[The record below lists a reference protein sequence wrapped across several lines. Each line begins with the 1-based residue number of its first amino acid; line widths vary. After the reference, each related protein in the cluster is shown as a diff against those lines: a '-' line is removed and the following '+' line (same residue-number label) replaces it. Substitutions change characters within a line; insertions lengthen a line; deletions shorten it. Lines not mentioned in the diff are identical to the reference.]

1 VCGEEVLKKLL
12 ICGASLLSFCL
23 TYVGAAKADDIHLC
37 ATALACQGSAGSVQF
52 TTSTTAYV
60 FGKGSAGDTLYVALL
75 APVAGTSGNW
85 NSGELWSVL
94 GESLQVF
101 PTLSSAISQLGT
113 AGFTAASFNVA
124 DYLVGSWAGETDTAP
139 ASFTLPGSP
148 TAGDM
153 YMGFVEDARG
163 KMVAVSPWS
172 SSLVLVN
179 VPEPSSL
186 ILLSAGL
193 LGVLAL
199 AGKKLL
205 AA

>member
-1 VCGEEVLKKLL
+1 MKKLLKKLL
-12 ICGASLLSFCL
+12 IGGAWLLAFCF
-23 TYVGAAKADDIHLC
+23 TCVGAAKADDIHLC
-37 ATALACQGSAGSVQF
+37 ATALACQGNAGSVQF

-75 APVAGTSGNW
+75 APVADTSGNW
-85 NSGELWSVL
+85 KSGELWSVL

-101 PTLSSAISQLGT
+101 PNLSSAISQLGT
-113 AGFTAASFNVA
+113 AGFAAASFSVT
-124 DYLVGSWAGETDTAP
+124 DYLVGSWAGATDTAP

-153 YMGFVEDARG
+153 YIGFVENASG

-172 SSLVLVN
+172 SSLVLVNAN

-205 AA
+205 TA